1 MVVERF
7 GHIASLA
14 GSMFISIIPI
24 LLFCFMPE
32 TLGDREHHKANQLR
46 QQQQEQHST
55 ADAADYKSMPDIV

>member
-7 GHIASLA
+7 GHIVSLA

-46 QQQQEQHST
+46 QQQQQHST
-55 ADAADYKSMPDIV
+55 ADATAYKSMPDIV